1 MKTSIWTCILF
12 AIFLVGCGGGGGN
25 PGTCSGSP
33 IYCAEAAGAG
43 GAATPG
49 TTGGGSTDL
58 FTKSGSGDT
67 VFDIPARVTRIRIQG
82 TFTGASSTF
91 FVDIAGKSVVI
102 ETLGTSWN
110 SVAFDGTYLLTG
122 GGTVEIK
129 SSSGVSWTFTE
140 VAVDNSPAPAG
151 LFTKSGSGDTVFDIP
166 ARVTR
171 IRIQGT
177 FTGVSSNFF
186 VDIAG
191 KSVVIETIGTSQNP
205 VAFDATYL
213 LTGGGTVEITSSS
226 GVAWTFT
233 EVAADNSPAPAGL
246 FTKSGSGDT
255 VFDIPARVTRIRIQ
269 GTFTGASSN
278 FFVDI
283 AGKSVVIETIGTS
296 QNPVALDGTY
306 LLTGGGTAE
315 ITSSSGVSWT
325 FTEVQ

>member
-1 MKTSIWTCILF
+1 MKTSLWTCILL
-12 AIFLVGCGGGGGN
+12 AIFLAGCGGGGN

-33 IYCAEAAGAG
+33 IYCAEAAGSG

-49 TTGGGSTDL
+49 TPGGGST
-58 FTKSGSGDT
+58 
-67 VFDIPARVTRIRIQG
+67 PA
-82 TFTGASSTF
+82 
-91 FVDIAGKSVVI
+91 
-102 ETLGTSWN
+102 E
-110 SVAFDGTYLLTG
+110 
-122 GGTVEIK
+122 
-129 SSSGVSWTFTE
+129 
-140 VAVDNSPAPAG
+140 

-269 GTFTGASSN
+269 GTYSGTSSH
-278 FFVDI
+278 FYVDI
-283 AGKSVVIETIGTS
+283 AGKSVVIESIGTS
-296 QNPVALDGTY
+296 HSPVALDGTY
-306 LLTGGGTAE
+306 LLTGGGIVE